1 MVKNDCRFENIPN
14 FAKNIDKLGGGKT
27 TFQDNI
33 LKHKKMNKET
43 LIQNLKQ
50 KVGETDFNVLST
62 QTVDGIITPLLP
74 MFADD
79 EKVNDT
85 TYELPVQ
92 LLKNYIGQYRHDV
105 KAGITAGIDGEKTR
119 LAGEKEAAIAA
130 FKEQWE
136 KDHPTENGGNGNGD
150 GSGTGDNN
158 GGGGGMSADDISKK
172 VDELF
177 AAKLTE
183 LTGKDGTIGKLNELL
198 ASLESQRKAE
208 KISAI
213 KAAIEQHITEK
224 EGGELTHEQSRALHY
239 AIKDFSIDE
248 KATVDDLKKT
258 FEKVYEETYKDL
270 YPNGGMP
277 FASANGNAGEGNSAF
292 EDFMKRRGEVSKTA
306 AEEQEELKKKF
317 V

>member
-1 MVKNDCRFENIPN
+1 
-14 FAKNIDKLGGGKT
+14 
-27 TFQDNI
+27 
-33 LKHKKMNKET
+33 MNKET

-150 GSGTGDNN
+150 GSGTGNNN

-248 KATVDDLKKT
+248 KVTVDDLKKT